1 MKKSNSGFGLCFLL
15 CTASLLLLPNIT
27 LAKTNED
34 PGADFSSGQWIWAL
48 FSLIVIVILAY
59 WGTKF
64 LAGKFGVSG
73 AKHLKVAESL
83 FLGPNRH
90 LYLILVN
97 HKVILIG
104 SSEHGINLLQEIDD
118 PDFYKE
124 LESSADK
131 YQTLPPNT
139 FSGIMGPILK
149 SINPR
154 GINDSSDMD
163 AKQRIQEGLAKIR
176 SWRTRGKDQ

>member
-1 MKKSNSGFGLCFLL
+1 MKKLKPEYGFCFLL
-15 CTASLLLLPNIT
+15 FTASVFFLPAIT
-27 LAKTNED
+27 YAKTAEE
-34 PGADFSSGQWIWAL
+34 PGAEFGSGQWIWAL
-48 FSLIVIVILAY
+48 FSLAVIVVLAY

-64 LAGKFGVSG
+64 LAGKFGISA
-73 AKHLKVAESL
+73 AKHLRVAESL

-90 LYLILVN
+90 LYLLLVN

-118 PDFYKE
+118 PEFYNE

-131 YQTLPPNT
+131 YQTLPPNK

-149 SINPR
+149 GLNPR
-154 GINDSSDMD
+154 GINDSNDLS
-163 AKQRIQEGLAKIR
+163 AKQRIEEGLAKVR